1 MVSIRCG
8 QDLFGRTSHRWGVGG
23 ARWHSPESV
32 IRGVIDWWQ
41 EGAVQVEVRS
51 GRLEPA
57 PGEGRE
63 GGHLLRASVLGALL
77 RVGRALLGRG
87 ELPAW

>member
-1 MVSIRCG
+1 M
-8 QDLFGRTSHRWGVGG
+8 GG
-23 ARWHSPESV
+23 ALWHSPDSV

-63 GGHLLRASVLGALL
+63 GGHLLQASVLGAVL
-77 RVGRALLGRG
+77 RAGRAPLGRG